1 MMDKFNTLYN
11 KIISNTDEI
20 IEEGIG
26 KTLATIGTIGAL
38 AAGAV
43 GLNNKLKD
51 NEAKI
56 PPFPE
61 PEFVTD
67 VEMDK
72 EMFKEPELISYDEIE
87 KQTPQKQEKKVKQ
100 LSEAEIHKQAID
112 TAFNFIKDREGS
124 EMAGGKHVKYK
135 DVKGKWT
142 IGYGITDPDI
152 VAKGAISEAEA
163 VSLLR
168 KEILEVDKV
177 LRRRFK
183 NYINC
188 NSNQRAALIS
198 FHFNLGK
205 WFNAPKMNSNLENS
219 NWEQCAFEF
228 LDCDKATFVK
238 KDKNGKELL
247 DANGKPITYKKRVPG
262 LTKRRKAEHDLFLT
276 PVN

>member
-1 MMDKFNTLYN
+1 MNKFNTLYN
-11 KIISNTDEI
+11 KIMSNTDEI

-38 AAGAV
+38 TAGAV
-43 GLNNKLKD
+43 GLNNKLKN
-51 NEAKI
+51 NETKI
-56 PPFPE
+56 PSIPE
-61 PEFVTD
+61 PEFISYD
-67 VEMDK
+67 KIDK
-72 EMFKEPELISYDEIE
+72 EMLKEPEFISDDEIK

-112 TAFNFIKDREGS
+112 IAFDFIKDREGS
-124 EMAGGKHVKYK
+124 KIVGGKHVKYR

-142 IGYGITDPDI
+142 IGYGITDPKI
-152 VAKGAISEAEA
+152 VARGQITEAEA

-168 KEILEVDKV
+168 KEILDVDKV

-183 NYINC
+183 NYKNC

-205 WFNAPKMNSNLENS
+205 WFNAQKMNTHLENGD
-219 NWEQCAFEF
+219 WENCAFEF

-238 KDKNGKELL
+238 KDKNGKAIL
-247 DANGKPITYKKRVPG
+247 DAKGKPVTYKKRVPG
-262 LTKRRKAEHDLFLT
+262 LTKRRQAEHDLFLT